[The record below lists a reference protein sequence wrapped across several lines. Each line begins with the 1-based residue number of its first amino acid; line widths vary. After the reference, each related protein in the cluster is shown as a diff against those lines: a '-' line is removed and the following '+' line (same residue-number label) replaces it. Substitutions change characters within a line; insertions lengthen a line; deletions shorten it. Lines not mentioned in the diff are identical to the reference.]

1 MSIYICL
8 VLVALASVAQN
19 KVSFKTEELKE
30 VANKL
35 KLDSL
40 DTLGVGYSFVA
51 RDKHQLVIR
60 KNGDDM
66 IEHIGIK
73 LFPMGY
79 RQQVYVDVLDFLES
93 GLLCNVYHLTR
104 NQLKYMD
111 AKFIRG
117 SWNQMLTLS
126 ASASCLACSFS
137 FAVVVAASAASA
149 ATLAELA
156 AELADVV
163 AFSDA
168 DFSAANSFTRSVSA

>member
-51 RDKHQLVIR
+51 KNKHQLVIR

-73 LFPMGY
+73 LFLWGIASKFMWT
-79 RQQVYVDVLDFLES
+79 
-93 GLLCNVYHLTR
+93 CLTSWR
-104 NQLKYMD
+104 VVFFAM
-111 AKFIRG
+111 FII
-117 SWNQMLTLS
+117 
-126 ASASCLACSFS
+126 
-137 FAVVVAASAASA
+137 
-149 ATLAELA
+149 
-156 AELADVV
+156 
-163 AFSDA
+163 
-168 DFSAANSFTRSVSA
+168 